1 MLLMDKASATSL
13 ERRNKPMY
21 FEKYPQAGQWRWRLK
36 GANHEIV
43 ASGESYIYE
52 RDCDHAIDL
61 VKSTNSNTPVYRR

>member
-1 MLLMDKASATSL
+1 
-13 ERRNKPMY
+13 MY
-21 FEKYPQAGQWRWRLK
+21 FEKYQQAGQWRWRLK

-61 VKSTNSNTPVYRR
+61 VKGTNSNTPVYRR